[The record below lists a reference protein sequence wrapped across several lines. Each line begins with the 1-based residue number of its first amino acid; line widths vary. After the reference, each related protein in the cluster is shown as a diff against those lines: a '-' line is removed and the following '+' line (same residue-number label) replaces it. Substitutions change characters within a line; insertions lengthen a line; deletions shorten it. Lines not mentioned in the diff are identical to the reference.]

1 MYVYGNYIRVQGA
14 EVDPSTCDSGVAAT
28 FLQSC
33 HTSSSDKNMRTA
45 NLEYV
50 GWVGGII
57 SVDYG
62 KFKVIVLYST

>member
-1 MYVYGNYIRVQGA
+1 M
-14 EVDPSTCDSGVAAT
+14 STCDSGVAAT

-33 HTSSSDKNMRTA
+33 RSSSSDKNMWTT

-50 GWVGGII
+50 GWVDEII

-62 KFKVIVLYST
+62 NLKWWCCIAHGHKQTRGDLGPQ